1 LDWKPRSSWL
11 INLFGGALMGF
22 GVALAHGGNDSLVLY
37 AIPILSPH
45 ALPGYAALAVGV
57 AAGLLTIRLL
67 LGIETRAEC
76 RNDLYYSVTA
86 RMPCARL
93 LSLRTQP
100 ATPDALDH
108 RGRGVEHDPH
118 FVQWSNC

>member
-76 RNDLYYSVTA
+76 RNDLYYGVTA
-86 RMPCARL
+86 RIA
-93 LSLRTQP
+93 SEQAASGD
-100 ATPDALDH
+100 ATDAV
-108 RGRGVEHDPH
+108 RPPP
-118 FVQWSNC
+118 